1 MSLWVEYKVAM
12 TYKDPCF
19 SFIRAQISRFNAGSG
34 PEDLQASALQKQQR
48 GIRNGDYMEN
58 KSQRTNETL
67 QAICHSASKWYYT
80 SRKEGEKRKALTLQ
94 VCASKFHSWL
104 HRLHQLYLIL

>member
-34 PEDLQASALQKQQR
+34 PEDLQASALQKQR

-80 SRKEGEKRKALTLQ
+80 SRKEGKKEKL
-94 VCASKFHSWL
+94 
-104 HRLHQLYLIL
+104 

>member
-1 MSLWVEYKVAM
+1 MSSWVEYKVAM

-80 SRKEGEKRKALTLQ
+80 SRKEGKKEKL
-94 VCASKFHSWL
+94 
-104 HRLHQLYLIL
+104 